1 VWWPFYGRLICNDL
15 PTLAA
20 SIAYAAVLSVF
31 PLLIGLVAV
40 LSRFV
45 QRTYVE
51 ETVMATLAHY
61 LPPVALETVHTALE
75 AVVPIWGTAGALALA
90 GLLWSATAV
99 ASAVRHSLNR
109 CCRLP

>member
-1 VWWPFYGRLICNDL
+1 MRNDL

-31 PLLIGLVAV
+31 PLLIGLVAM

-45 QRTYVE
+45 QHAYVE

-75 AVVPIWGTAGALALA
+75 AVVPTWGDRRGA
-90 GLLWSATAV
+90 S
-99 ASAVRHSLNR
+99 
-109 CCRLP
+109 